1 MNPKGRVLVIGAGVA
16 GICAAKNAVEKGFAV
31 TVFEQTDN
39 VGGLWNYTDQ
49 TGVDENGVSTNYM
62 YKDLRTNVPK
72 EIMRFLD
79 YDVAVKNKSFLDTDE
94 VLAYLQSY
102 ANHFN
107 IPALVQFKHQVIRV
121 LSTKDKRW
129 EVLVK
134 DLKSG
139 NYSTEIFEFVMVC
152 NGQQTCPF
160 WPEIKGQ
167 DLFKG
172 RQRHSID
179 FRRKEEF
186 KGDDRLADCELIPR

>member
-1 MNPKGRVLVIGAGVA
+1 MNPKGRVLVIGAGVS
-16 GICAAKNAVEKGFAV
+16 GICAAKNAVAKGFAV
-31 TVFEQTDN
+31 TVYEQTDN
-39 VGGLWNYTDQ
+39 LGGLWNYTDQ
-49 TGVDENGVSTNYM
+49 TGVDENGITTNYM

-72 EIMRFLD
+72 EIMRYLD
-79 YDVAVKNKSFLDTDE
+79 YDVPVRNKSFLNTEE
-94 VLAYLQSY
+94 VLAYLKSY
-102 ANHFN
+102 ATHFN
-107 IPALVQFKHQVIRV
+107 IADLVQFKHQVIRV
-121 LSTKDKRW
+121 LPTKDKLW

-139 NYSTEIFEFVMVC
+139 SYSTEIFDFIMVC

-172 RQRHSID
+172 RKRHCID

-186 KGDDRLADCELIPR
+186 KGDLHDLEFIPR